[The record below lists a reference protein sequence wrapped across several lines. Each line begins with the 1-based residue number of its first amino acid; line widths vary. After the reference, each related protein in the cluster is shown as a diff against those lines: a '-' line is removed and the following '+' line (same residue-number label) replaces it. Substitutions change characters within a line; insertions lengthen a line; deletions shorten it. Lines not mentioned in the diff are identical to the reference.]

1 MRYNP
6 SMNGR
11 EFTRRARRY
20 ARRTGQSFYL
30 DTHRGKGSHVILYI
44 GERRTVVK
52 YGEIQP
58 PMLFSMLRQLGIDR
72 ENF

>member
-11 EFTRRARRY
+11 EFIRRARRY
-20 ARRTGQSFYL
+20 ARRTGRSFHL
-30 DTHRGKGSHVILYI
+30 DTQRGKGSHVILYI
-44 GERRTVVK
+44 GDRRAVVK